1 MSDEAK
7 PKNFTERLQPWQPS
21 IAACLGFTGVIL
33 AMLYNGQKDRAIK
46 IEEEFRA
53 AQATAYGIYLDM
65 QRIEEPLRLGEYG
78 AYYVQNE
85 MVERKSERVEM
96 CLRYFEVEREKKIQA
111 LGVFDVIKSNL
122 GRVPPKIISEYLA
135 ALRRL
140 DEVKRITSTS
150 PLEQKTSCE
159 QRPIGEV
166 GNARYAFGFA
176 VHSIEKLADALV
188 RQYPELAIIAEQRAT
203 QPEYVPLDVRMTNER
218 KIEQIRSE
226 ESKAA
231 IEKAE
236 AAEAAEAKRMLKK

>member
-1 MSDEAK
+1 MSDEAE
-7 PKNFTERLQPWQPS
+7 PKKFLERLQPWQPS
-21 IAACLGFTGVIL
+21 IAACLGFSGVIL

-46 IEEEFRA
+46 IEDEFRA

-96 CLRYFEVEREKKIQA
+96 CLRYFEVERERKIQV
-111 LGVFDVIKSNL
+111 LGVFDANRSSI
-122 GRVPPKIISEYLA
+122 GRVPPKIISDYLT

-140 DEVKRITSTS
+140 DDVKRVTSTL

-159 QRPIGEV
+159 QLPIGEV
-166 GNARYAFGFA
+166 GNARYAFSFA
-176 VHSIEKLADALV
+176 VRSIGKLADTLV
-188 RQYPELAIIAEQRAT
+188 RQYPELGIISAQRAT

-236 AAEAAEAKRMLKK
+236 ASEAAEAKRILKK

>member
-7 PKNFTERLQPWQPS
+7 PKNLLERLQPWQPS
-21 IAACLGFTGVIL
+21 IAACLGFSGVIL

-96 CLRYFEVEREKKIQA
+96 CMRYFEVERERKIQV
-111 LGVFDVIKSNL
+111 LGVLDAIKLNL
-122 GRVPPKIISEYLA
+122 GRVPPKIMSDYLV

-140 DEVKRITSTS
+140 DDVNRVTSTS
-150 PLEQKTSCE
+150 PLEQKTTCE

-166 GNARYAFGFA
+166 GNARYTFGFA
-176 VHSIEKLADALV
+176 VHSIGELADALV
-188 RQYPELAIIAEQRAT
+188 QQYPELALIAEQRAA
-203 QPEYVPLDVRMTNER
+203 QPEYVPLDVRMKN
-218 KIEQIRSE
+218 
-226 ESKAA
+226 ESKIDFSGFSKILDRLVAVL
-231 IEKAE
+231 E
-236 AAEAAEAKRMLKK
+236 AHTKKVS